1 MNFINKLEV
10 NPKES
15 TTLSEGTQNKSY
27 IPVSNCVSAIFNT
40 SKTRAHD
47 RKNKTVI
54 NQRRKQLL
62 GYLNK

>member
-15 TTLSEGTQNKSY
+15 TILSKGTQCKLY
-27 IPVSNCVSAIFNT
+27 IHVSNCVSAIFDT

-47 RKNKTVI
+47 RKNKTMI